1 MSEGALL
8 SELLHC
14 EHLDTLAVA
23 GDLEARVDTRRAGP
37 IDVGDDADRAQ
48 LQALIRIADADI
60 DRHYRFE
67 EEVLF
72 PRLVAAGLGPM
83 VDVLVMEH
91 DAVRAIVG
99 PLRAAAA
106 TALGDGFTKETWS
119 RFREGVFDLIN
130 SVSFHIQKEEL
141 GVIRQLATV
150 LGADADRE
158 LGRLYA
164 SYG

>member
-1 MSEGALL
+1 MSHDALL
-8 SELLHC
+8 SELLHR
-14 EHLDTLAVA
+14 EHLETLAVA
-23 GDLEARVDTRRAGP
+23 GELEARVDDRRAGP
-37 IDVGDDADRAQ
+37 IKIGDDDRSQ
-48 LQALIRIADADI
+48 LQALIRIADVDI
-60 DRHYRFE
+60 GRHYRFE

-72 PRLVAAGLGPM
+72 PKLAAAGLGPM
-83 VDVLVMEH
+83 IEVLVMEH

-99 PLRAAAA
+99 PLRAAAEA
-106 TALGDGFTKETWS
+106 ALAVGFTQETWAT
-119 RFREGVFDLIN
+119 FREGVFDLIN

-164 SYG
+164 SFG

>member
-1 MSEGALL
+1 
-8 SELLHC
+8 
-14 EHLDTLAVA
+14 
-23 GDLEARVDTRRAGP
+23 VDDRRAGP
-37 IDVGDDADRAQ
+37 IKIGDDGDRSQ
-48 LQALIRIADADI
+48 LQALIRIADVDI
-60 DRHYRFE
+60 GRHYRFE

-72 PRLVAAGLGPM
+72 PKLAAAGLGPM
-83 VDVLVMEH
+83 IEVLVMEH

-99 PLRAAAA
+99 PLRA
-106 TALGDGFTKETWS
+106 TAEGALAEGFTQETWAT
-119 RFREGVFDLIN
+119 FREGVFDLIN

-164 SYG
+164 SFG